1 MTTSPDSPI
10 LNITGEKI
18 ALGPIRRDL
27 VPLYLRW
34 INDFEVTRT
43 MGIGWRPMTQEAE
56 EAWYERACKSENG
69 ALFTIYERET
79 LRPVGNTGLHDLNL
93 FQRTAEFGLVIG
105 EKECWGRGYGTE
117 AARLVLDYGF
127 HGLGLHNI
135 MLRVVASNE
144 RGIRAYRRA
153 GFKEFGRLR
162 ESFRVGGRVFDTIYM
177 DCLSTEFESPL
188 LAGIVADLAGPDV
201 DEDLP

>member
-1 MTTSPDSPI
+1 MPPDPNTPI

-43 MGIGWRPMTQEAE
+43 LGIGWRPMTLEAE
-56 EAWYERACKSENG
+56 EAWYERACKSESDR
-69 ALFTIYERET
+69 LFTIYDRET
-79 LRPVGNTGLHDLNL
+79 LRPVGNTGLHDIEI
-93 FQRTAEFGLVIG
+93 FHRTAEFGLVIG

-117 AARLVLDYGF
+117 AARLMLDYGF

-135 MLRVVASNE
+135 MLRVVATNT
-144 RGIRAYRRA
+144 RGLRAYRRA
-153 GFKEFGRLR
+153 GFREIGRLR
-162 ESFRVGGRVFDTIYM
+162 ESFRIGGRVLDTVLM
-177 DCLSTEFESPL
+177 DCLSTNFESPVL
-188 LAGIVADLAGPDV
+188 TKILDGLNSPGDG
-201 DEDLP
+201 